1 MNNQLVYYPSFEPT
15 DLNWLKFAL
24 LYFERV
30 TPIIPHSGD
39 LHLSDDFRYV
49 QDSTDLV
56 EALRPEY
63 DEGCNATA
71 DALDQIERVMKN
83 PDRYEHIFGKR
94 NIAADWK
101 LPHRHTVELFGEK
114 YGWQWEQFCIDN
126 RIGQKADHGLIV
138 SRSLADVYMTVL
150 AHAISD
156 ARGLSPI
163 TDDNQLDRYG
173 LFLRKDVANDDSPQE
188 LRLAQGILTLK
199 APELQAVSLERIIR
213 FRNELGV
220 AGHRR
225 EFNRALNA
233 YMTAVEYDRDAE
245 GFIKD
250 LNSIHS
256 VLTDEVAKLSAG
268 VVSFGLGVL
277 IATNSVAFDGLRF
290 AGQLAGG
297 TSLAIGSL
305 VAVRNAWKNTK
316 VKRFARRYLTDIGR
330 LQKRA

>member
-1 MNNQLVYYPSFEPT
+1 
-15 DLNWLKFAL
+15 
-24 LYFERV
+24 
-30 TPIIPHSGD
+30 
-39 LHLSDDFRYV
+39 
-49 QDSTDLV
+49 
-56 EALRPEY
+56 
-63 DEGCNATA
+63 
-71 DALDQIERVMKN
+71 
-83 PDRYEHIFGKR
+83 
-94 NIAADWK
+94 
-101 LPHRHTVELFGEK
+101 
-114 YGWQWEQFCIDN
+114 
-126 RIGQKADHGLIV
+126 
-138 SRSLADVYMTVL
+138 MTVL

-188 LRLAQGILTLK
+188 LRLAQGVLTLK
-199 APELQAVSLERIIR
+199 APELHSVTLERIIR

-220 AGHRR
+220 ADHRR

-245 GFIKD
+245 GFVTD

-256 VLTDEVAKLSAG
+256 VLTDEVVKLSAS

-297 TSLAIGSL
+297 ASLAIGSL
-305 VAVRNAWKNTK
+305 VAGRNAWKNTK
-316 VKRFARRYLTDIGR
+316 VKRFARRYLTDIER